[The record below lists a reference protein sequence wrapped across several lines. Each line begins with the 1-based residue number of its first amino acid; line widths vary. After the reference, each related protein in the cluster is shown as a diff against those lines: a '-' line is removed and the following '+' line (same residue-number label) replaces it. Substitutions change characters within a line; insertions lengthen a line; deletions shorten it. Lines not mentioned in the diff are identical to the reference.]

1 LQTENKSPFD
11 SAFSEF
17 VYKSRYARWLE
28 EEGRRENWDE
38 TVLRLSQYYWTHL
51 REKFNYRPDFP
62 DQGEQ
67 GIASVI
73 YNAIYNLE
81 VMPSMRALMTA
92 GPALDRCHVPAYNC
106 AYLPVDSPRSF
117 DECMY
122 ILMCGTGVGY
132 SVEQKYIDQ
141 LPRISEE
148 FAETDTVITVADS
161 KEGWAK
167 AYRELVSLLIAGQ
180 VPKWD
185 VSRVR
190 GAGER
195 LKTFGGRASGPEP
208 LVDLFEFTVKL
219 FTRAAGRRLTS
230 VECHD
235 IMCKIADIV
244 VVGGVRRSAMI
255 SLFDCTDDRMSKAKF
270 GAWWND
276 NPHRA
281 LSNNS
286 AVYENRKPDVG
297 FFMNKWTE
305 LYESK
310 SGEPG
315 FFSRAACQRIAG
327 RNGRR
332 DATPEFG
339 TNPCSEIILR
349 PFQFCNLAEAVVR
362 SDDDLG
368 SLSRKVRIA
377 TILGTI
383 QSTFTDFKYLRK
395 KWQDTCNEERL
406 LGVSFTGIC
415 DNLALLGDPEV
426 LANLRNVAIET
437 NKEWAARLGI
447 NQSAAIT
454 CVKPSGTVSQLVNS
468 ASGLHTRHAP
478 YYLRTVRADNKDPIT
493 QFLKDQGVYS
503 EPCVMK
509 GDTTTVFY
517 FPIKSPE
524 GALTRHGQN
533 AIQALELWAT
543 LQEHW
548 CEHKPSATVNV
559 REEEWPEVGA
569 WVYRNFDTLSGVA
582 FLPYDGGSY
591 KQAPYQEVTEEEYN
605 KWLEDHPPVTVDW
618 SKLKDYETFDTTT
631 GSQELACGAGGCD
644 VTDLIGANISIEKET
659 NDG

>member
-1 LQTENKSPFD
+1 MKNNSPFP
-11 SAFSEF
+11 SSFEEF
-17 VYKSRYARWLE
+17 IYKSRYARWLE
-28 EEGRRENWDE
+28 EESRREDWPE
-38 TVLRLSQYYWTHL
+38 TVLRLINYYNEATGAKPAFANDLNEVH
-51 REKFNYRPDFP
+51 D
-62 DQGEQ
+62 
-67 GIASVI
+67 
-73 YNAIYNLE
+73 AIYNLE

-92 GPALDRCHVPAYNC
+92 GPAMDRCHVPAYNC

-117 DECMY
+117 DETMY

-132 SVEQKYIDQ
+132 SVEQKYIEQ

-148 FAETDTVITVADS
+148 FADTDTVITVADS

-208 LVDLFEFTVKL
+208 LVDLFKFTVAL
-219 FTRAAGRRLTS
+219 FKRAAGRRLTS

-255 SLFDCTDDRMSKAKF
+255 SLFDCTDDRMSKSKF
-270 GAWWND
+270 GAWWTD
-276 NPHRA
+276 NSHRA
-281 LSNNS
+281 LANNS

-315 FFSRAACQRIAG
+315 FFSRAACQKIAA

-332 DATPEFG
+332 DAEHEFG

-349 PFQFCNLAEAVVR
+349 PFQFCNLTEVVVR
-362 SDDDLG
+362 SSDTFEDLQ
-368 SLSRKVRIA
+368 RKVRIA

-383 QSTFTDFKYLRK
+383 QSTFTDFRYLRK

-406 LGVSFTGIC
+406 LGVSLTGIC
-415 DNLALLGDPEV
+415 DNLDLVGNADV
-426 LANLRNVAIET
+426 LSQLRQTAVET
-437 NKEWAARLGI
+437 NAEWAARLGI
-447 NQSAAIT
+447 NPSAAIT

-468 ASGLHTRHAP
+468 ASGLHARHAP

-493 QFLKDQGVYS
+493 QFLKDQGVYN
-503 EPCVMK
+503 EPDVMPGK
-509 GDTTTVFY
+509 GGTTTVF
-517 FPIKSPE
+517 FFAIKSPD
-524 GALTRHGQN
+524 GALTRHGQT
-533 AIQALELWAT
+533 AIDSLDLWAL

-559 REEEWPEVGA
+559 KEEEWPEVGA
-569 WVYRNFDTLSGVA
+569 WVYKNFDTLSGVA
-582 FLPYDGGSY
+582 FLPYDGGTY
-591 KQAPYQEVTEEEYN
+591 KQAPYQEVSEEEYN
-605 KWLEDHPPVTVDW
+605 DWIQRHPPVVIDW
-618 SKLKDYETFDTTT
+618 SKLPDYEAFDNTT

-644 VTDLIGANISIEKET
+644 VTDIINVNVKET
-659 NDG
+659 INGS